1 MHNYVVNGDFSNGL
15 DDNWYNSNETNNA
28 VMDVSGLGTVAKNTE
43 NILKRFVYTAEFREN
58 TCGNISCEI

>member
-28 VMDVSGLGTVAKNTE
+28 VMDVSGLGTVAENTE
-43 NILKRFVYTAEFREN
+43 NILKRFVYTAE
-58 TCGNISCEI
+58 I